1 MAMPL
6 INVGIDAS
14 GLAAGKQA
22 TGLQRYLGALVAHL
36 AARAEQDGLRL
47 FLYFVRPVA
56 PAACAPGTPLSRAR
70 PGPFIRWRIAPL
82 ERGWHWIGMG
92 LAMQRDRLDVF
103 HFPGPRMAAYC
114 PRPSVV
120 TFHDLAALSVEA
132 EQTQKER
139 RYLPD
144 ALDAGRRATA
154 LIAVSQ
160 SARAE
165 IAQYLGRSDVTV
177 IPEGVDLAQFAP
189 APPAV
194 VNALRA
200 RYGLERYILCV
211 GTLQTRKN
219 HLGLIAAFER
229 IQEQIP
235 HSLVLAG
242 GDGSGAEAIRAHL
255 AAHPNPR
262 VRLLGYVEETILP
275 ALYTGAEVLA
285 LPSLWEG
292 FGLPLIEAMACGTPA
307 LTSNTSSLAEI
318 AGNAAL
324 LVNPRDEDD
333 IAHGLLTVLT
343 ETAVRERLVSAG
355 HERAQA
361 LSWDRAAEQTA
372 AVYRVTA
379 HRRSQQGGS
388 KRDESA

>member
-36 AARAEQDGLRL
+36 AARAEQDRLRL
-47 FLYFVRPVA
+47 FLYFVRPV
-56 PAACAPGTPLSRAR
+56 PPTACAPGRPLSRAR
-70 PGPFIRWRIAPL
+70 PGPLVRWRVAPF
-82 ERGWHWIGMG
+82 ERGWQRIGMG

-114 PRPSVV
+114 PKPSVV

-132 EQTQKER
+132 DQTQKER

-154 LIAVSQ
+154 LITVSQ

-165 IAQYLGRSDVTV
+165 IAQHLGRTDVTV
-177 IPEGVDLAQFAP
+177 IPEGVDLAQFVP
-189 APPAV
+189 VPPAAV
-194 VNALRA
+194 SALRA
-200 RYGLERYILCV
+200 HYGLERYILCV

-229 IQEQIP
+229 IQARIP

-255 AAHPNPR
+255 SAHPNPR
-262 VRLLGYVEETILP
+262 VRLLGYVEEATLP
-275 ALYTGAEVLA
+275 ALYTGADVLA

-292 FGLPLIEAMACGTPA
+292 FGLPLVEAMACGTPV
-307 LTSNTSSLAEI
+307 LTSNVSSLAEV
-318 AGNAAL
+318 AGSAAL
-324 LVNPRDEDD
+324 LVNPRDIDD
-333 IAHGLLTVLT
+333 IARGLLTVLT
-343 ETAVRERLVSAG
+343 EPALRERLISAG
-355 HERAQA
+355 RERAQA
-361 LSWDRAAEQTA
+361 LSWDRAAEQTVA
-372 AVYRVTA
+372 IYRATA
-379 HRRSQQGGS
+379 RRSQQGGS